1 MTYSKSHRPIVEE
14 LMAGKFILAGEKSFE
29 DLKNNENFYVAFFN
43 ESFGYDLIV
52 KNEFAYLVS
61 NESAETLS
69 RDICIFFAILSYE
82 LDRDGKNF
90 IDLIRYSEFEFQEI
104 DAYFENS
111 TYIDLIHS
119 NKQLRDTEARKNLV
133 NSMAR
138 RNILEKIG
146 EDRFTFTP
154 AHRVFI
160 DFAREFAKGKMA
172 HSTEA

>member
-1 MTYSKSHRPIVEE
+1 M
-14 LMAGKFILAGEKSFE
+14 
-29 DLKNNENFYVAFFN
+29 
-43 ESFGYDLIV
+43 
-52 KNEFAYLVS
+52 
-61 NESAETLS
+61 
-69 RDICIFFAILSYE
+69 
-82 LDRDGKNF
+82 
-90 IDLIRYSEFEFQEI
+90 DLIRYSEFEFAEV

-111 TYIDLIHS
+111 TFIDLIHS

-160 DFAREFAKGKMA
+160 DFAREFAKGRMA
-172 HSTEA
+172 QATEA

>member
-1 MTYSKSHRPIVEE
+1 MS
-14 LMAGKFILAGEKSFE
+14 GKFILAGEKSFE
-29 DLKNNENFYVAFFN
+29 DLKNNENFYVSFFS
-43 ESFGYDLIV
+43 ESFGFDLIV

-61 NESAETLS
+61 TDSAEMLS
-69 RDICIFFAILSYE
+69 RDICIFFALLSYE

-90 IDLIRYSEFEFQEI
+90 MDLIRYAEFEFSEV

-111 TYIDLIHS
+111 TFIDLIHS
-119 NKQLRDTEARKNLV
+119 NKQLRDTESRKNLV

-160 DFAREFAKGKMA
+160 DFAREFAKGRMA
-172 HSTEA
+172 QASEA

>member
-1 MTYSKSHRPIVEE
+1 MTYSKYHRLIVEE
-14 LMAGKFILAGEKSFE
+14 LMSGKFILAGEKSFE
-29 DLKNNENFYVAFFN
+29 DLKNNENFYVSFFS
-43 ESFGYDLIV
+43 ESFGFDLIV

-61 NESAETLS
+61 TDSAEMLS
-69 RDICIFFAILSYE
+69 RDICIFFALLSYE

-90 IDLIRYSEFEFQEI
+90 MDLIRYAEFEFSEV

-111 TYIDLIHS
+111 TFIDLIHS
-119 NKQLRDTEARKNLV
+119 NKQLRDTESRKNLV

-160 DFAREFAKGKMA
+160 DFAREFAKGRMA
-172 HSTEA
+172 QASEA